1 MRRNVFTFCISE
13 IHSMRNLP
21 MLSMA
26 ICISLRHRM
35 RLESCASLGEN
46 VRTKACR
53 ETMKELIRI

>member
-1 MRRNVFTFCISE
+1 MQRNVFTFCISE

-26 ICISLRHRM
+26 ICVSLRHRM
-35 RLESCASLGEN
+35 RLPCASLGKD
-46 VRTKACR
+46 VKTKACR